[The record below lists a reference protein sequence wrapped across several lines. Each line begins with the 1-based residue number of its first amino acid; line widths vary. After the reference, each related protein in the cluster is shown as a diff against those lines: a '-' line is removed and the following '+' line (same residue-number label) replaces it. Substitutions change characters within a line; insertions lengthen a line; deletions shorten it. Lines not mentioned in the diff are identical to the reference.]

1 MSPYFPH
8 GYTALEP
15 DRSDATKTRSP
26 LEAERYRQSLEKI
39 RAAAGAAGRSLDGF
53 ARAHLVFIT
62 VGRDFETA
70 RAAWV
75 SRLSQRYNQDFGPLA
90 PRYGVIGT
98 PPQCIETLEKFVD
111 AGCRYFILNAIG
123 DPGDERQQL
132 ETIAADILP
141 HFRGQA

>member
-1 MSPYFPH
+1 MVTP
-8 GYTALEP
+8 
-15 DRSDATKTRSP
+15 
-26 LEAERYRQSLEKI
+26 ERYRQSLEKI

-53 ARAHLVFIT
+53 GRAHLAFMT
-62 VGRDFETA
+62 VGRDFEAA

-90 PRYGVIGT
+90 GRYGVIGT
-98 PPQCIETLEKFVD
+98 PAQCIETLEKFVD

-123 DPGDERQQL
+123 DPRDERQQL